1 MTLICESAESCET
14 SSTLL
19 AAAARANYSMPPDH
33 GAAIVQL
40 VMNTPDLREIWNN
53 ELNEV
58 RNRINRLR
66 SLFVQRLRAA
76 SIEQDFSFIENEKGM
91 FSFLGVTENQIK
103 VLIEKYSIYLVNS
116 SRINVASI
124 NDSNIDYLIN
134 SLKEVLAS

>member
-1 MTLICESAESCET
+1 
-14 SSTLL
+14 
-19 AAAARANYSMPPDH
+19 
-33 GAAIVQL
+33 
-40 VMNTPDLREIWNN
+40 MNTPDLREIWDD

-91 FSFLGVTENQIK
+91 FSFLGVNENQIK

-116 SRINVASI
+116 SRINIASI
-124 NDSNIDYLIN
+124 NDSNIDYLIS
-134 SLKEVLAS
+134 SLKEVLDS